1 MLRADSANVSW
12 DAEKKQWIVRV
23 KVGEEVMRRHV
34 PKTPQSAGDEVLRSV
49 AVETAKDDGYEVDP
63 STVEIQH

>member
-49 AVETAKDDGYEVDP
+49 AVETAKDDGYEADP